1 MRNKQRFGSE
11 FNRWVYE
18 NCNHEFYF
26 GNVDGYSVKMST
38 NPPVMRIWENK
49 HHNESVSPG
58 QMRLLRE
65 MAFLIRIGIR
75 DGKYHPASGVFLVYG
90 NPLQDQRYRIVDV
103 LTGEAKE
110 VDSEELRMLVECS
123 DVKK

>member
-1 MRNKQRFGSE
+1 MKGNDMLLRHPMRNKQRFGSE

-75 DGKYHPASGVFLVYG
+75 DGKLLTLPVEFSWFTETHCKTSGTGL
-90 NPLQDQRYRIVDV
+90 
-103 LTGEAKE
+103 LTY
-110 VDSEELRMLVECS
+110 
-123 DVKK
+123 